1 MRITMPQIQRK
12 IKQLVDNLVTQE
24 GYKFDA
30 YTYTVRIEFDRLIV
44 DVDPLPSKKE
54 RNLK

>member
-1 MRITMPQIQRK
+1 MVQIQRK

-30 YTYTVRIEFDRLIV
+30 YTYTIRIEFDWLIV
-44 DVDPLPSKKE
+44 DIDPLPPKKGI
-54 RNLK
+54 